1 MLHLLCLVFLSSSA
15 MGVYQPHPGAR
26 FQWQLEV
33 DDQNPFQYSMQA
45 DLYDTDLWA
54 VTTRDI
60 TAIHAKGG
68 KVICYF
74 SAGSYDH
81 NRPDA
86 GQFHASDLGNKM
98 DGWDEKW
105 IDIRSS
111 NVRRIMSA
119 RMDLAKSKACDGI
132 EPDNV
137 DGHEHGNANFGFT
150 SSDQLNYNKWLASE
164 AHKRNLSIGL
174 KNDAEQ
180 IPQLHTFFDWALNEE
195 CHTVDGGRE
204 CDLYKPFLAE
214 GKAVFNIEYVNG
226 HHVSASDLQKCTSH
240 HPSGMSTQ
248 FKVYDVDAWAHH
260 CPGQ

>member
-1 MLHLLCLVFLSSSA
+1 
-15 MGVYQPHPGAR
+15 
-26 FQWQLEV
+26 
-33 DDQNPFQYSMQA
+33 
-45 DLYDTDLWA
+45 
-54 VTTRDI
+54 
-60 TAIHAKGG
+60 
-68 KVICYF
+68 
-74 SAGSYDH
+74 
-81 NRPDA
+81 
-86 GQFHASDLGNKM
+86 
-98 DGWDEKW
+98 
-105 IDIRSS
+105 
-111 NVRRIMSA
+111 MSA

-214 GKAVFNIEYVNG
+214 GKV
-226 HHVSASDLQKCTSH
+226 K
-240 HPSGMSTQ
+240 
-248 FKVYDVDAWAHH
+248 
-260 CPGQ
+260 